1 MTGRDRGSVSV
12 VAAGVTAI
20 LVAIVLLSVDAA
32 RLLAAQAR
40 TETAADAA
48 ALAAAQEQVVASEED
63 PAGAASRFAAA
74 NHAELVACR
83 CEPGGSESVV
93 AVRSFGPDLF
103 LLPDRRELR
112 ATARAVVDLPAG
124 S

>member
-12 VAAGVTAI
+12 LAAGVAGI

-32 RLLAAQAR
+32 LLLAAQAR

-48 ALAAAQEQVVASEED
+48 ALAAAQEQVVASED

-74 NHAELVACR
+74 NDAELVACR

-103 LLPDRRELR
+103 LLSDRRELW

-124 S
+124 